1 MDDAPETLDALAAH
15 AHDTS
20 VVVIGGGIGGLVA
33 ALECAKIGMRVTV
46 VEASDRLGGA
56 LWTAK
61 VGGLAVDL
69 GAEGYA
75 TRGGAVRR
83 LVDELGLT
91 DAVTAPDTRAEWIA
105 GLPDG
110 SAPLPAGTVRG
121 IPENPWDES
130 VRRLIGWRGTWRAY
144 LDRLRPPLTIG
155 QERSLGRLVRTRM
168 GDAVLDRLVAPL
180 SLGAFSIHPDDVDVE
195 AVAPG
200 LSSALTRTGS
210 LAGGVAQLRADRR
223 KEGEGAERFE
233 GIDGGMSR
241 LIDALR
247 SRLGELGARVVLNA
261 RVSEIEPRADGRWSV
276 VLDAGSPA
284 GFAVESG
291 AVQRDPLDAGGSGA
305 GAETAGSDDPA
316 AVPLEPADALIIA
329 TGAAET
335 VRLVRA
341 AVPSLEPLPVTEL
354 EVVTLVVSSRELTAR
369 PARTAVYPVPGNAV
383 AASVTDTTARWPW
396 VRRASGEDVHVLK
409 VTFGGPDAPPA
420 TLSLDD
426 AAAAELAVAAASALL
441 EVPLDPARVR
451 GSSRARYEQPLPVSA
466 IGHREVVD
474 AVRSAI
480 HAVPGLAVVGAA
492 VAGTGIAQ
500 VVPDAQAEAERVRR
514 RALWPSAE
522 PGE

>member
-56 LWTAK
+56 LWTTE
-61 VGGLAVDL
+61 VGGLAIDL

-91 DAVTAPDTRAEWIA
+91 DAVTGPDPRAEWIA

-110 SAPLPAGTVRG
+110 PAALPAGTIRG

-144 LDRLRPPLTIG
+144 VDRLRPPLTIG
-155 QERSLGRLVRTRM
+155 QEHSLGRLVRTRM
-168 GDAVLDRLVAPL
+168 GAAVLERLVAPL
-180 SLGAFSIHPDDVDVE
+180 SLGAFAIHPDDVEVE

-210 LAGGVAQLRADRR
+210 LAGGVAQLRAARR
-223 KEGEGAERFE
+223 RAGDGGEGFE

-241 LIDALR
+241 LVDALHA
-247 SRLGELGARVVLNA
+247 RLAELGARVVLGMP
-261 RVSEIEPRADGRWSV
+261 VPEIGSRTDGRWSV
-276 VLDAGSPA
+276 GTDAGSPA
-284 GFAVESG
+284 ASGGTDGGERGDPVEAG
-291 AVQRDPLDAGGSGA
+291 DPG
-305 GAETAGSDDPA
+305 DPGD
-316 AVPLEPADALIIA
+316 PGIDPADAVIVA

-335 VRLVRA
+335 FRLLIG
-341 AVPSLEPLPVTEL
+341 AVPSLEPFPVTEL
-354 EVVTLVVSSRELTAR
+354 EVLTLVVSSPELTAAPR
-369 PARTAVYPVPGNAV
+369 RTAVYPVRGQAI
-383 AASVTDTTARWPW
+383 AASVTDATARWPW
-396 VRRASGEDVHVLK
+396 VRRAAGDDMHVLK
-409 VTFGGPDAPPA
+409 VTFGGPGMAPA
-420 TLSLDD
+420 TATLDD
-426 AAAAELAVAAASALL
+426 AAAAELAVAQASALL
-441 EVPLDPARVR
+441 DVPLDPARVR
-451 GSSRARYEQPLPVSA
+451 GSHRARYAQPLPVSA
-466 IGHREVVD
+466 IGHRAAVD
-474 AVRSAI
+474 AARSAI
-480 HAVPGLAVVGAA
+480 HAVPGLAVVGAS

-500 VVPDAQAEAERVRR
+500 VVPDALGEAERVRR
-514 RALWPSAE
+514 RALWGSSEPSA
-522 PGE
+522 